1 MSACTAKLRHTQ
13 IVEPHFA
20 LRATRGTP
28 LRSGSCRSE
37 VVWITIVSS
46 KLDWCYTNDQ
56 FTTKGRSRNPHLPAL
71 TSPTFRMP
79 TYSVSAWGDVLL
91 ASLQGLW
98 TSFIDFVP
106 RLLGALIV
114 FVVGWIIAAAL
125 GNVARRIIDFLQIDR
140 LIEKLNIHKVF
151 ERADVDLSIARL
163 IGWLVKW
170 FLIIAFLIAAAD
182 ILGWDQVTSFLKD
195 VALYIPQVFVAV
207 VILVAGIVAAD
218 FTYKVV
224 SKAVKSAGLVSS
236 GFVSGVAKWAVLIF
250 SVLVALDQLDIGR
263 TLLNTLV
270 QGFVATLAI
279 AAGLAF
285 GLGGKDHAGRFL
297 DRIRKDISG

>member
-1 MSACTAKLRHTQ
+1 
-13 IVEPHFA
+13 
-20 LRATRGTP
+20 
-28 LRSGSCRSE
+28 
-37 VVWITIVSS
+37 
-46 KLDWCYTNDQ
+46 
-56 FTTKGRSRNPHLPAL
+56 
-71 TSPTFRMP
+71 MP

>member
-1 MSACTAKLRHTQ
+1 
-13 IVEPHFA
+13 
-20 LRATRGTP
+20 
-28 LRSGSCRSE
+28 
-37 VVWITIVSS
+37 
-46 KLDWCYTNDQ
+46 
-56 FTTKGRSRNPHLPAL
+56 
-71 TSPTFRMP
+71 MP
-79 TYSVSAWGDVLL
+79 TYSVTAWGDVLL

-98 TSFIDFVP
+98 TSFVDFVP
-106 RLLGALIV
+106 RFLGALIV
-114 FVVGWIIAAAL
+114 FVVGWIIAVAL

-140 LIEKLNIHKVF
+140 LVEKLNIHKVF
-151 ERADVDLSIARL
+151 DRADVDLSISRL

-182 ILGWDQVTSFLKD
+182 ILGWDQVTGFLKD

-218 FTYKVV
+218 FVFRVV
-224 SKAVKSAGLVSS
+224 SKAVKSAGIVSS
-236 GFVSGVAKWAVLIF
+236 GFVSGVAKWAILIF

-270 QGFVATLAI
+270 QGFVATVAI
-279 AAGLAF
+279 GAGLAF

>member
-1 MSACTAKLRHTQ
+1 
-13 IVEPHFA
+13 
-20 LRATRGTP
+20 
-28 LRSGSCRSE
+28 
-37 VVWITIVSS
+37 
-46 KLDWCYTNDQ
+46 
-56 FTTKGRSRNPHLPAL
+56 
-71 TSPTFRMP
+71 MP

-140 LIEKLNIHKVF
+140 LVEKLNIHKVF

-218 FTYKVV
+218 FTQKVV

-236 GFVSGVAKWAVLIF
+236 GFVSGVAKWAILIF

-270 QGFVATLAI
+270 QGFVATVAI

>member
-1 MSACTAKLRHTQ
+1 
-13 IVEPHFA
+13 
-20 LRATRGTP
+20 
-28 LRSGSCRSE
+28 
-37 VVWITIVSS
+37 
-46 KLDWCYTNDQ
+46 
-56 FTTKGRSRNPHLPAL
+56 
-71 TSPTFRMP
+71 MP
-79 TYSVSAWGDVLL
+79 TYSVTAWGDVLL

-98 TSFIDFVP
+98 TSSVDFVP
-106 RLLGALIV
+106 RFLGALIV

-151 ERADVDLSIARL
+151 ERADVDLSISRL

-182 ILGWDQVTSFLKD
+182 ILGWQQVTSFLKD
-195 VALYIPQVFVAV
+195 IALYIPQVFIAV

-218 FTYKVV
+218 FVSKVV
-224 SKAVKSAGLVSS
+224 SKAVKSADLVSS

-250 SVLVALDQLDIGR
+250 SVLIALDQLDIGR

-270 QGFVATLAI
+270 QGFVATIAI
-279 AAGLAF
+279 GAGLAF

-297 DRIRKDISG
+297 DRIRKDLSS

>member
-1 MSACTAKLRHTQ
+1 
-13 IVEPHFA
+13 
-20 LRATRGTP
+20 
-28 LRSGSCRSE
+28 
-37 VVWITIVSS
+37 
-46 KLDWCYTNDQ
+46 
-56 FTTKGRSRNPHLPAL
+56 
-71 TSPTFRMP
+71 MP

-98 TSFIDFVP
+98 VSFVDFVP
-106 RLLGALIV
+106 RLIGALIV

-125 GNVARRIIDFLQIDR
+125 GNVARRIIEFTQVDR
-140 LIEKLNIHKVF
+140 LVEKLNIHKVF
-151 ERADVDLSIARL
+151 DRADVDLSIARL

-170 FLIIAFLIAAAD
+170 FLIVAFLIAAAD
-182 ILGWDQVTSFLKD
+182 ILGWDQVTGFLKD

-207 VILVAGIVAAD
+207 IILVAGIVAAD

-224 SKAVKSAGLVSS
+224 RNAIKSAGLVSPN
-236 GFVSGVAKWAVLIF
+236 FVAGVAKWAILIF
-250 SVLVALDQLDIGR
+250 SVIVALDQLDIGR

-270 QGFVATLAI
+270 QGFVAMVAI

-285 GLGGKDHAGRFL
+285 GLGGKEHAGRFL